1 MILKQVSL
9 QRRNNMSGGHFDYM
23 QYRVGEMFQN
33 QFEDTEVNE
42 LFHDLFVTE
51 DDYEG
56 NLKYSLVDVLDM
68 YLAGDWDE
76 QTYKEALKEFKDK
89 WLKRDGDDRKEYY
102 QQKLQEYCD
111 KLKKEW

>member
-1 MILKQVSL
+1 
-9 QRRNNMSGGHFDYM
+9 MSGGHFDYM

-89 WLKRDGDDRKEYY
+89 WLKRDGDARKEYY